1 MLITDQPANE
11 YHGDTQHN
19 TSSMLKLLATKTP
32 AHLWA
37 RYLDPQ
43 REPFIPT
50 PAMRFGTAV
59 HTACLEPWKFD
70 DQYTVMP
77 EGLDRRTKEGKALYA
92 EIEASGKAVLSHDD
106 MTKLRKIQASVLANP
121 WFASVVALEPIIEGT
136 IIVGDRKIRTDLML
150 APCEAFPRGLI
161 IDLKSTTDA
170 NPAVFGRQ
178 SHNLGYLIQVAYY
191 CDVYAEHYGSVPEF
205 VLLPVETSLPFL
217 TAPYSLDA
225 EQIYIGQQQYKP
237 LLEMLRQCRATN
249 TWPGY
254 APTPKPLELP
264 NWAYSQFEDE
274 LAVSTED

>member
-1 MLITDQPANE
+1 MLIKDQPASE

-19 TSSMLKLLATKTP
+19 TSSMLKMLANKTP

-50 PAMRFGTAV
+50 PAMQFGTAV

-92 EIEASGKAVLSHDD
+92 EIEASGKAVLSFDNMD
-106 MTKLRKIQASVLANP
+106 KLRKIQASVLANP
-121 WFASVVALEPIIEGT
+121 WFQRAMALDPIIEGT
-136 IIVGDRKIRTDLML
+136 IITGDCKIRPDVML
-150 APCEAFPRGLI
+150 PPCDAFPNGLI
-161 IDLKSTTDA
+161 IDLKSTSDA

-178 SHNLGYLIQVAYY
+178 VHNLGYLIQAAYY
-191 CDVYAEHYGSVPEF
+191 CDVYQGDYIEQPEF
-205 VLLPVETSLPFL
+205 VLLSVETSMPFL
-217 TAPYSLDA
+217 TAPYRLDA
-225 EQIYIGQQQYKP
+225 EQIFMGQQQYKP
-237 LLEMLRQCRATN
+237 LLETLRQCRVTGV
-249 TWPGY
+249 WPGY
-254 APTPKPLELP
+254 DQFPQPLELP

-274 LAVSTED
+274 LTISTED